1 MKRILSILT
10 TAILISTLLVG
21 CGSKEVTPKQDP
33 LLGTW
38 AIDYVE
44 ADGVKYTISELEAM
58 GDESLSG
65 TQLVI
70 KEGGKAYASDN
81 TSGGIVDWEKNED
94 TITIG
99 VMDCTLKDGVLS
111 FEYGDGMIYMKK
123 ISDSQTIGDPQ
134 PSEQSSTPTEE
145 SKPSAKPEPKPE
157 NIQIKESP
165 DKYTWYIKNY
175 VGKNCASIGYTSL
188 GGDRFDRY
196 DSALLEIIFITPDGS
211 YIDIEDD
218 NELKQYV
225 VAGQN
230 LAPNTEMK
238 LTFQK
243 DSDGKEYD
251 YLIESQSY
259 EEIVLTVKKV
269 NSSDSPAAV
278 PATPDPAPDKYTQ
291 YIVDY
296 TGRNLASC
304 GYTSLGGDL
313 MHKYGSAIVKLVI
326 VSEDG
331 AYVDPEDEESLQGY
345 VVTSQGIAPNTKMDL
360 TFQKNSDGKEY
371 DNLVETQS
379 IKEID
384 LYVRPIGN

>member
-1 MKRILSILT
+1 MKRILSL
-10 TAILISTLLVG
+10 LIATVLVATLLVG
-21 CGSKEVTPKQDP
+21 CGSKEPPKDP

-38 AIDYVE
+38 AVDYADVE
-44 ADGVKYTISELEAM
+44 GAKFTAEEMKVMDDDGLSEI
-58 GDESLSG
+58 
-65 TQLVI
+65 QIVI
-70 KEGGKAYASDN
+70 KEGGKAYVSDDKD
-81 TSGGIVDWEKNED
+81 GAVLDWEKTD
-94 TITIG
+94 DGVTIG
-99 VMDCTLKDGVLS
+99 ALDCTFADGVLY
-111 FEYGDGMIYMKK
+111 FEYGKGLIYMKK
-123 ISDSQTIGDPQ
+123 ISDSQIVGDQ
-134 PSEQSSTPTEE
+134 QREEETSTPAEA
-145 SKPSAKPEPKPE
+145 SKPSAKPDPAPE

-188 GGDRFDRY
+188 GGDRFDQY
-196 DSALLEIIFITPDGS
+196 DSALLEIVFITPDGS

-218 NELKQYV
+218 DDLKQYV
-225 VAGQN
+225 VTGQN

-243 DSDGKEYD
+243 DSDGEEHD
-251 YLIESQSY
+251 YLVESQSY
-259 EEIVLTVKKV
+259 NEIVLTVKKV
-269 NSSDSPAAV
+269 NSSESPAAV
-278 PATPDPAPDKYTQ
+278 PAAPDPALDKYTQ

-313 MHKYGSAIVKLVI
+313 MHRYSSAIVKLVI

-345 VVTSQGIAPNTKMDL
+345 VVTGQSVAPNTKMEL
-360 TFQKNSDGKEY
+360 TYMTDNDGNEY
-371 DNLVETQS
+371 DNLIETQS

-384 LYVRPIGN
+384 IYVRPIG